1 MCVLIPM
8 NVGGGVRA
16 RARTRAHTHTGGQ
29 KSTLGAVPQ
38 KSSILFHEMW
48 PLIGQAGDEFL
59 RRSLSLAKSTKLAG
73 HRALLLLRRS
83 PPVKEAISGCEDSNA

>member
-8 NVGGGVRA
+8 NGGGGACTCTHA
-16 RARTRAHTHTGGQ
+16 RTHTGGQ
-29 KSTLGAVPQ
+29 KSTLRAVPQ
-38 KSSILFHEMW
+38 KSSIVFHEMW